1 MAAPSSADG
10 PASAPT
16 PPPPSP
22 TPTPAAPGGPPD
34 LMTRFLAF
42 FIDAVIVAVVGLVPV
57 VGGLVGILY
66 ILTRDGLAYDFMDG
80 RSIGKKVMKLRPVR
94 LDGLPMDV
102 RTSVRRNWPLAFGS
116 LTQALLFVPVIG
128 WILIPFV
135 GLAGVILVVIE
146 VIRVVTRPDGR
157 RWGDELAGTR
167 VIVSTT

>member
-1 MAAPSSADG
+1 MDAPSSPDSPSSADAPSSA
-10 PASAPT
+10 
-16 PPPPSP
+16 PPPSP
-22 TPTPAAPGGPPD
+22 VAPGAQPD
-34 LMTRFLAF
+34 LLTRFLAF
-42 FIDAVIVAVVGLVPV
+42 FIDAVIVAVIGLVPV

-80 RSIGKKVMKLRPVR
+80 RSIGKKLMKLRPVR

-128 WILIPFV
+128 WILIPVV
-135 GLAGVILVVIE
+135 GLAGLVLVIIE
-146 VIRVVTRPDGR
+146 IVRVVTRPDGR